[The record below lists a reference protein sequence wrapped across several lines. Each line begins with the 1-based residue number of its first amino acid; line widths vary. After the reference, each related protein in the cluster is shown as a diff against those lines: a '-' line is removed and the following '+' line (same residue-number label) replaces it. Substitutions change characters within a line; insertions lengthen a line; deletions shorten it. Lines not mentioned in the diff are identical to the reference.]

1 MPVTIPAPLVT
12 SEGVLA
18 INNSEEILAV
28 IHEVVLKI
36 PEMQF
41 FNASPCTKNT
51 YDSLVVTGI
60 PATGFRQ
67 PGTYRKFE
75 SATLMNRTTKC
86 AYLDASWAMDRA
98 RATQNDRGK
107 EFAFALQTKTHLQSA
122 FFTLS
127 KQIWYGT
134 ASDAEGFTGLR
145 KFISDLAEY
154 EVDAGGTG
162 SDLTSVY
169 FVSTSEET
177 VQLAWGNDGKIDEG
191 DVFEQMFTTDTNTK
205 GATHYAQ
212 TIAGWC
218 GLQIG
223 AKWCAGRI
231 KNLSAAKPLNDDLIF
246 KMLEM
251 FPAGQVPQ
259 AAFMSRRSLGQLRS
273 SRTATNATG
282 APAPIPEEVNGVPL
296 ITTDA
301 ISNKEET
308 LNEPTQPET
317 P

>member
-1 MPVTIPAPLVT
+1 MPVTIPAPIQS

-18 INNSEEILAV
+18 VNNSEEILAV
-28 IHEVVLKI
+28 IHEVITKV
-36 PEMQF
+36 PELQF
-41 FNASPCTKNT
+41 FNASPVSKNT
-51 YDSLVVTGI
+51 YDSLIVTEI
-60 PATGFRQ
+60 PKTGFRQ
-67 PGTYRKFE
+67 PGTYR
-75 SATLMNRTTKC
+75 TLDFAKLANRTTKC
-86 AYLDASWAMDRA
+86 AYLDASWALDRA

-122 FFTLS
+122 FFTLA

-134 ASDAEGFTGLR
+134 ASDAEGFPGLR
-145 KFISDLAEY
+145 KFISDVKEF
-154 EVDAGGTG
+154 EIDAGGTG
-162 SDLTSVY
+162 AGLTSVY

-191 DVFEQMFTTDTNTK
+191 DVFEQMFTSDANTK

-231 KNLSAAKPLNDDLIF
+231 KNISATKPLTDDLIF
-246 KMLEM
+246 KALEL

-259 AAFMSRRSLGQLRS
+259 GAFMSRRSLGQLRS

-282 APAPIPEEVNGVPL
+282 APAPIPEEVAGVPL

-301 ISNKEET
+301 VSNTENLLT
-308 LNEPTQPET
+308 EPTT